1 MFSKKAIKAS
11 AFELL
16 TLTRVNLGLSK
27 DFLSAVNLLT
37 HVVRQDHHVRIG
49 NLQWTAMA
57 GEGGCGNNSMSTNN
71 KRPWDLIPRAF

>member
-11 AFELL
+11 ALELL
-16 TLTRVNLGLSK
+16 ILMRVNLGLSK

-49 NLQWTAMA
+49 NLQ
-57 GEGGCGNNSMSTNN
+57 
-71 KRPWDLIPRAF
+71 

>member
-27 DFLSAVNLLT
+27 DFLSAVNLANW
-37 HVVRQDHHVRIG
+37 RG
-49 NLQWTAMA
+49 
-57 GEGGCGNNSMSTNN
+57 STGS
-71 KRPWDLIPRAF
+71 L